1 MVSAFRRFN
10 SGAKVPAAP
19 TRDRAAV
26 TARKSSAR
34 ISVLVAL
41 IAFPASPVF
50 AGTVNI
56 TCAKADVMAGG
67 SGPMTVTYDGEAT
80 GMITIASGPV
90 NLSVPANKT
99 VRTGTLDG
107 KPHSVTGII
116 GASDG
121 AIPMPDRLALEACAS
136 KNIQPEFKDDADMY
150 AVALLSCVSSTP
162 LAAAPVNA
170 NASVN
175 IALVSN
181 SGGGED
187 VVVEIK
193 RTFLDKSA
201 VPGGT
206 ISIETFPGDCA
217 LADK

>member
-1 MVSAFRRFN
+1 MVSAFRRSN
-10 SGAKVPAAP
+10 SGATALAAP

-26 TARKSSAR
+26 TARKLSAR
-34 ISVLVAL
+34 IWVLVAL

-50 AGTVNI
+50 AGSVNI

-67 SGPMTVTYDGEAT
+67 GGPMTVTYDGDAT
-80 GMITIASGPV
+80 GTITIASVPV

-121 AIPMPDRLALEACAS
+121 AISMPDRVALEACAS

-150 AVALLSCVSSTP
+150 SVALLSCVSSTP

-175 IALVSN
+175 IALVPN
-181 SGGGED
+181 NGGED

-193 RTFLDKSA
+193 RTFLEKSA

-217 LADK
+217 LSAK

>member
-1 MVSAFRRFN
+1 MVSAFRRSN
-10 SGAKVPAAP
+10 SGAVVP
-19 TRDRAAV
+19 TV
-26 TARKSSAR
+26 TARKLRAR

-41 IAFPASPVF
+41 LAFPASPVF
-50 AGTVNI
+50 SGTVNI
-56 TCAKADVMAGG
+56 TCAKADVMTGG
-67 SGPMTVTYDGEAT
+67 GGPMTVTYDGDAT
-80 GMITIASGPV
+80 GTITIASVPV

-121 AIPMPDRLALEACAS
+121 AIPMPDRVALEACAS

-175 IALVSN
+175 IALVPN
-181 SGGGED
+181 NGGED

-193 RTFLDKSA
+193 RTFLEKSA

-217 LADK
+217 LSAK